1 MTLASL
7 LSLPTVWLLG
17 VVISRPLGLDFSLT
31 RKLLAGLL
39 AFTMTTS
46 VIRAITPASVVA
58 EGSNFPAFWYLLLG
72 SLISVVVAMVLLV
85 LVEALV
91 PSGALPGPV
100 ALARATP
107 RRLRRARRY
116 LRIARI
122 LARHGLAAY
131 VFTRQRPDLAGSD
144 GRRRLARSLAAALD
158 DAGVTFV
165 KLGQILATRADL
177 LPVEFTEELGR
188 LQTAASPVPWESV
201 RAVLTAELGRP
212 PEEVFAEI
220 AAEPLAAA
228 SIAQV
233 HTATTAD
240 GLPVVVKVQ
249 RPGIEQVVDGDL
261 DILLRLCRRLQTR
274 TRWGRSLG
282 VSALAEG
289 FAQALREELDF
300 RIEARNIAAVAAGS
314 AVREDPAVRV
324 PVVGAGAVTRRV
336 LVMQR
341 LVGVPVDAAPEGVDR
356 PALARTLLE
365 FLLHQV
371 LVDGVFHA
379 DPHPGNLLL
388 LDPDPDPDADGPR
401 VGLLDLGSVGRI
413 DAVLRAGLARLL
425 VAVDRADPVA
435 AVAALTAVADVPEGL
450 DERALQRDTGRFLA
464 RNLGPGT
471 SLSAA
476 LVGELFALLG
486 RHRIGAPPE
495 LAAVLRAIGTLEGT
509 LTRLDPTF
517 DVVAGARAFAARQ
530 VGAELAPAA
539 LRRTLNDELLSLLP
553 LVRGLPQRV
562 DRMVAT
568 LEEGRLTVRLA
579 GPPGLTG
586 GAGLNALLSTAIAA
600 TTGLMAALLLVAGG
614 GPRISE
620 AMSLHQLFGYLLLVV
635 STILGLRV
643 LGLVYRRRPGIGP

>member
-1 MTLASL
+1 
-7 LSLPTVWLLG
+7 
-17 VVISRPLGLDFSLT
+17 
-31 RKLLAGLL
+31 
-39 AFTMTTS
+39 MTTS
-46 VIRAITPASVVA
+46 VIRAITPDSVIA

-72 SLISVVVAMVLLV
+72 ALISVVVAMVLLV

-100 ALARATP
+100 ALARAMP

-116 LRIARI
+116 LRIARV

-144 GRRRLARSLAAALD
+144 GRRRLGRSLAAALD

-177 LPVEFTEELGR
+177 LPVEFIEELGR
-188 LQTAASPVPWESV
+188 LQTAASPVPWADV

-212 PEEVFAEI
+212 PEEVFADI
-220 AAEPLAAA
+220 STEPLAAA
-228 SIAQV
+228 SIGQV
-233 HTATTAD
+233 HAATTTD
-240 GLPVVVKVQ
+240 GRPVVVKVL
-249 RPGIEQVVDGDL
+249 RPGIERVVAGDL

-289 FAQALREELDF
+289 FAGALREELDF

-314 AVREDPAVRV
+314 AVREVPAVRV
-324 PVVGAGAVTRRV
+324 PAVGPVAVTRRI
-336 LVMQR
+336 LVMER
-341 LVGVPVDAAPEGVDR
+341 LSGVPVDTAPEGVDR
-356 PALARTLLE
+356 AALARTLLE
-365 FLLHQV
+365 FLLRQV

-388 LDPDPDPDADGPR
+388 LDGGPDRPR

-413 DAVLRAGLARLL
+413 DSVLRAGLARLL
-425 VAVDRADPVA
+425 MAVDRADPVA
-435 AVAALTAVADVPEGL
+435 AVAALLAVTDVPDGL

-464 RNLGPGT
+464 RHLGPGT

-509 LTRLDPTF
+509 LTGLDPAF
-517 DVVAGARAFAARQ
+517 DVLAEARAFAARQ
-530 VGAELAPAA
+530 VGAELTPAA
-539 LRRTLNDELLSLLP
+539 LRRTLTDELLSLLP

-562 DRMVAT
+562 DRMASA

-579 GPPGLTG
+579 GPPGLS
-586 GAGLNALLSTAIAA
+586 GATGLNALLSTAIAA

-620 AMSLHQLFGYLLLVV
+620 AMTLHQLFGYLLLVV

-643 LGLVYRRRPGIGP
+643 LGLVYRGRPGAGR